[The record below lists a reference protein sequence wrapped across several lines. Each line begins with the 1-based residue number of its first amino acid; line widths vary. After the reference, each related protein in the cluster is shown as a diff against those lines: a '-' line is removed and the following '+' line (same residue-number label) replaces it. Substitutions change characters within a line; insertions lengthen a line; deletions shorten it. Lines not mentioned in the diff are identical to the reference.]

1 MYFKFT
7 RLAALQDGFIVS
19 QLHCQCTSTIATR
32 SSAVARWRKFFQTL
46 DKNIQE
52 KLIKVRFYQRKNFAI
67 FMLRCACERFKFL
80 ATCFQLRFQMDME
93 CNTFYRHL
101 IKKSM
106 KVFALY
112 FSRHHLLFCY
122 HFPGYIT
129 FLCQYVSHCQHILY
143 ISTLLFPFTP
153 TVNIYLVFLFI
164 NCISYANLI
173 QSSCR

>member
-1 MYFKFT
+1 MQFKFT

-19 QLHCQCTSTIATR
+19 QLHCQCTCTIATR

-80 ATCFQLRFQMDME
+80 ATCFQLRFQMGME

-106 KVFALY
+106 KVFAVY
-112 FSRHHLLFCY
+112 FSRHHLLFCC

-129 FLCQYVSHCQHILY
+129 FHCQYVSRVTLSTY
-143 ISTLLFPFTP
+143 IAICYFPSPLL
-153 TVNIYLVFLFI
+153 
-164 NCISYANLI
+164 
-173 QSSCR
+173 